1 MRPGPVIRTAGGGR
15 SFPPA
20 RGGGKFPHGSA
31 LDVLRVVDVVLPV
44 RAAIAWRP
52 PPVRSLFAMIIARSR
67 GALTVKSMVKSKER
81 KPGRRARGGET
92 GRTNVSS
99 CEREQETH
107 TMVRTASGHTRTA
120 LTLEFQ

>member
-20 RGGGKFPHGSA
+20 AGSF
-31 LDVLRVVDVVLPV
+31 RTV
-44 RAAIAWRP
+44 RRLTCFASSTSSYQSAPPTAWRP

-81 KPGRRARGGET
+81 KPGRRAR
-92 GRTNVSS
+92 RRRNVVQTRYSLAVAKANRRHTQW
-99 CEREQETH
+99 CAQQVGTH
-107 TMVRTASGHTRTA
+107 VLH
-120 LTLEFQ
+120 